1 MIINKSFKADTPN
14 GNGVTIAISAPM
26 IVNSDKMTVEV
37 PFKSYGGGYHV
48 KEIGAFTYIGANA
61 SLRYVSSIGRFCSIA
76 PNVLMQNA
84 NHDYT
89 ALSTSTFLLMDD
101 IEWQKGFHSYYDIEN
116 KQHLKQLIKDNSM
129 TDNSKIIIG
138 NDVWIGNGAKIL
150 KGVHIGD
157 GAVIGAGAVVT
168 KDVQPYSI
176 VAGVPAKEIKKRFSD
191 SIIEALLEIKWW
203 EYGPDILKGL
213 DVLHPEMVI
222 SELYER
228 ITYYSKYEPIKV
240 EFNNLENSIYEITTD
255 GQRNLIY
262 TL

>member
-1 MIINKSFKADTPN
+1 MVINKSFKVETPN

-26 IVNSDKMTVEV
+26 IVNSQKMTVEV

-48 KEIGAFTYIGANA
+48 REIGAFTYVGANV

-101 IEWQKGFHSYYDIEN
+101 IEWQKKFHTYYDSENRNFLKELMQDIE
-116 KQHLKQLIKDNSM
+116 KDN
-129 TDNSKIIIG
+129 DKIVIG

-150 KGVHIGD
+150 KGVHVGD

-168 KDVQPYSI
+168 KNVEPYSI
-176 VAGVPAKEIKKRFSD
+176 VAGVPAKEIRKRFSGD
-191 SIIEALLEIKWW
+191 VIEALLKIKWW

-213 DVLHPEMVI
+213 DVLHPEEIIV
-222 SELYER
+222 ELQDR
-228 ITYYSKYEPIKV
+228 TRYYNKYEPFKV
-240 EFNNLENSIYEITTD
+240 EFNNVENIICRISPEGEKEIIYK
-255 GQRNLIY
+255 L
-262 TL
+262 